1 MRKIPDPNQRRTDVR
16 RTHSRGELLMANLIE
31 HKGVAYFDMEL
42 IQEAVDIVT
51 GDDGHKSKQ
60 VLDILKMMQRG
71 DY

>member
-1 MRKIPDPNQRRTDVR
+1 
-16 RTHSRGELLMANLIE
+16 MANLIE

-42 IQEAVDIVT
+42 IQEAVDIVI

>member
-16 RTHSRGELLMANLIE
+16 RTHVRGGMLMANLIE

-42 IQEAVDIVT
+42 IQEAVDIVV
-51 GDDGHKSKQ
+51 GDNGRRSKE
-60 VLDILKMMQRG
+60 VLEILKMMQRG

>member
-1 MRKIPDPNQRRTDVR
+1 
-16 RTHSRGELLMANLIE
+16 MADLIE
-31 HKGVAYFDMEL
+31 HKGKAFFDLEL

-60 VLDILKMMQRG
+60 VLEILEMMRRG

>member
-1 MRKIPDPNQRRTDVR
+1 
-16 RTHSRGELLMANLIE
+16 MANLIE

-42 IQEAVDIVT
+42 IQEAVDIVI
-51 GDDGHKSKQ
+51 GDDGRRSKE